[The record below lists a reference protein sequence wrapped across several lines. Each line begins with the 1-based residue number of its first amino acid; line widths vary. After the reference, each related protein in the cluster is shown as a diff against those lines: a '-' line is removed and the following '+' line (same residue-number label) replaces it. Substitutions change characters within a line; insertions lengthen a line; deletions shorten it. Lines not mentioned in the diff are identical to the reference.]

1 MNKLRFTPQRNT
13 SKIPPP
19 KYHHAA
25 PLMEQLLSLA
35 PGESFP
41 GNWRAKNGVY
51 ATGARLKRDGL
62 VPHYWRITIR
72 PDEAGEGRWRV
83 WRVE

>member
-19 KYHHAA
+19 SIHHAA
-25 PLMEQLLSLA
+25 PLVLQLLSLA

-51 ATGARLKRDGL
+51 ATGARIKREGL
-62 VPHYWRITIR
+62 VPRDWQITIQ
-72 PDEAGEGRWRV
+72 PDTAGEGRWRV
-83 WRVE
+83 WRMK